1 MEKERKQGFFAA
13 LKEEVVRGLSPARS
27 RGKSPARSASPGR
40 MLIPRRRKEKQQQPP
55 PEKLLQQYFAEP
67 LISRS
72 GSLRPGGEALAPL
85 IEGPTGAPRRRGTS
99 PAGRSRRGGG
109 FGRWVRGQLARTPS
123 VASSAAAA
131 ASPGGSGDSFRR
143 SDLRLLL
150 GVMGAP
156 LAPIPSKL
164 ADPLPLLSIKGTP
177 IVRRSSCF
185 TCLFV
190 CFASR

>member
-85 IEGPTGAPRRRGTS
+85 IEGPDRSASPPGDFAGGEESARRRVRPMGPR
-99 PAGRSRRGGG
+99 PAGAHA
-109 FGRWVRGQLARTPS
+109 VRGVVRRRRRRQSGVRATRSAAPTS
-123 VASSAAAA
+123 ASSS
-131 ASPGGSGDSFRR
+131 ASWARR
-143 SDLRLLL
+143 WPPSLR
-150 GVMGAP
+150 
-156 LAPIPSKL
+156 S
-164 ADPLPLLSIKGTP
+164 
-177 IVRRSSCF
+177 
-185 TCLFV
+185 
-190 CFASR
+190 